1 MGESKFAGIF
11 QQGIAEEA
19 RTPERPAVLKALGRP
34 PGKRSD
40 PAYKQYSL
48 LLKRQTHRKVDSILR
63 EDENGPDMSELVQQ
77 LLDEWLERQGK

>member
-1 MGESKFAGIF
+1 MERVATFARNT
-11 QQGIAEEA
+11 Q
-19 RTPERPAVLKALGRP
+19 P

-63 EDENGPDMSELVQQ
+63 EDENRPDMSELVQQ

>member
-11 QQGIAEEA
+11 QQGITEEA
-19 RTPERPAVLKALGRP
+19 RTLERPAMLKALGRP

-77 LLDEWLERQGK
+77 LLDDWLERQGK

>member
-1 MGESKFAGIF
+1 MSESKFAGIF
-11 QQGIAEEA
+11 QQSIAEEA
-19 RTPERPAVLKALGRP
+19 RTLERPVVLKALGRP